1 MGQKLLV
8 TPVITPG
15 GIPDE
20 SDLIQSW
27 MGWQVMIHGWEWAET
42 NVQLRDGAPEHFH
55 AACRRLLA
63 SISGKTDAI
72 LVGGT
77 TGEGIGFWLRQWQV
91 LLTAMKKAC
100 PPDIRIMAGLLGLDD
115 MIQSQVRIAHE
126 LGIEEFVLGLNHT
139 GDNQNRFDNVMSLFG
154 STERIWLYNMPT
166 FDPQSLGFI
175 EKCMGDMRVQGIKD
189 SSRWTDALRLRMLL
203 QFKEKRR
210 DFQVLAGNEKVYGEL
225 DTDTFAQIDGLVSW
239 NSNADARLLRAF
251 TDEPWK
257 HVQARLEAEEFLIR
271 KSSLSADSD
280 AAKIQRHIH
289 AVKLALMEQGI
300 LESQHVMLYNPRGK
314 LFVPHVEPTK

>member
-1 MGQKLLV
+1 
-8 TPVITPG
+8 
-15 GIPDE
+15 
-20 SDLIQSW
+20 
-27 MGWQVMIHGWEWAET
+27 
-42 NVQLRDGAPEHFH
+42 
-55 AACRRLLA
+55 
-63 SISGKTDAI
+63 
-72 LVGGT
+72 
-77 TGEGIGFWLRQWQV
+77 
-91 LLTAMKKAC
+91 
-100 PPDIRIMAGLLGLDD
+100 
-115 MIQSQVRIAHE
+115 
-126 LGIEEFVLGLNHT
+126 
-139 GDNQNRFDNVMSLFG
+139 
-154 STERIWLYNMPT
+154 
-166 FDPQSLGFI
+166 
-175 EKCMGDMRVQGIKD
+175 
-189 SSRWTDALRLRMLL
+189 
-203 QFKEKRR
+203 
-210 DFQVLAGNEKVYGEL
+210 VYGEL